1 MAIKIVSGEDILQP
15 DGSIAKRC
23 VLISGTTPDSLTID
37 GGDVEGMNDG
47 DVIAAGSVLITPD
60 KNYIAFTDGAFTEKE

>member
-1 MAIKIVSGEDILQP
+1 MICINSETVLNSDGTKAQRALILS
-15 DGSIAKRC
+15 DD
-23 VLISGTTPDSLTID
+23 TPASLSID

-60 KNYIAFTDGAFTEKE
+60 KNYIAFTDGTFTEKE

>member
-1 MAIKIVSGEDILQP
+1 MAINLISGENILQP

-23 VLISGTTPDSLTID
+23 VLISGTTPGSLSID
-37 GGDVEGMNDG
+37 GGDVEGMNDS

-60 KNYIAFTDGAFTEKE
+60 KNYIAFTDGTFTEKE